1 MDRSIKLNN
10 QQYELKLQSN
20 VLDNKYTETQN

>member
-10 QQYELKLQSN
+10 KQYELKLRSN
-20 VLDNKYTETQN
+20 ALDNKYAETQN